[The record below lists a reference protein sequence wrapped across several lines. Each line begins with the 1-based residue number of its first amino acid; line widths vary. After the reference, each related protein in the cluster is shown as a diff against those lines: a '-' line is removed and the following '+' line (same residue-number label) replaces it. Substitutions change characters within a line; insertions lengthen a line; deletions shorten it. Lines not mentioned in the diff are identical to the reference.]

1 MAYADALRLSS
12 EVKELRKLMNYV
24 SAKAVDLT
32 TLAIATNASAETF
45 LQVPSSIGTKQYW
58 LRLQNDSARTWLEGG
73 LGNVPYDETDLRVF
87 IPNEASANGYYL
99 AGHGAVQLS
108 CNVTDEIPHV
118 TLTWSS

>member
-1 MAYADALRLSS
+1 MAYADVLRLSS
-12 EVKELRKLMNYV
+12 EVKELRKLMNIV

-32 TLAIATNASAETF
+32 SLAIATNASAETF
-45 LQVPSSIGTKQYW
+45 LQVPSSIGNKQYW

-87 IPNEASANGYYL
+87 IPSEASANGYYI

-108 CNVTDEIPHV
+108 CNVADEIPHV